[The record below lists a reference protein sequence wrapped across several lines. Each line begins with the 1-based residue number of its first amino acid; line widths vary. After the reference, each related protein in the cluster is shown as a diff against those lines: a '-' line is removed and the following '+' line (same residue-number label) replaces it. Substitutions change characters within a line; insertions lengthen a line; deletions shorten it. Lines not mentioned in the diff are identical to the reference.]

1 MKKLLLLGAGGH
13 AESCIDLLNEQ
24 NIFFLCG
31 ICGKPKEKNKK
42 ILKKYSVNYT
52 DKDLTK
58 LSKKFKFALIGIG
71 QIYSHQNRLRL
82 FKKLKLLGFKL
93 PTIKSKYSIISK
105 HSNIGEGTV
114 VMHGAIIGSNVKIGN
129 NCIINSN
136 ALIEH
141 GSKIQD
147 NVHISTSVTI
157 NSGVQVGS
165 GSFIGSR
172 TVIKQEVKI
181 KDNTFI
187 KMGSIIKNNLWKLKK
202 I

>member
-24 NIFFLCG
+24 KTFILGG
-31 ICGKPKEKNKK
+31 ICGKLKEKNKK
-42 ILKKYSVNYT
+42 ILKKFSVTYT
-52 DKDLTK
+52 DKDLSK

-71 QIYSHQNRLRL
+71 QIYSHQSRLHL
-82 FKKLKLLGFKL
+82 FKKLKLLGFEL

-114 VMHGAIIGSNVKIGN
+114 VMHGAIIGPNVKIGN

-141 GSKIQD
+141 GSKIKD
-147 NVHISTSVTI
+147 NVHVATSATI

-172 TVIKQEVKI
+172 SVIKQEVKI
-181 KDNTFI
+181 KNNTFI
-187 KMGSIIKNNLWKLKK
+187 KMGSIIKKNL
-202 I
+202 